1 MSGVAFAHIYTLYV
15 YYHVT
20 QTPIQQITIQSVNP
34 EAGQL
39 NYKELYDP

>member
-20 QTPIQQITIQSVNP
+20 QTPIQQITSQSGNS
-34 EAGQL
+34 EAGQF
-39 NYKELYDP
+39 NYKELYGP